1 MPYAKYLYEMK
12 TEYIYQDMLQD
23 TNLFD
28 TSEYDRDH
36 PLYSTAN
43 EKVLGKINSYWM
55 SCMEL
60 SDAWNSY

>member
-43 EKVLGKINSYWM
+43 EKVLGKINSILD
-55 SCMEL
+55 EL
-60 SDAWNSY
+60 YGIE